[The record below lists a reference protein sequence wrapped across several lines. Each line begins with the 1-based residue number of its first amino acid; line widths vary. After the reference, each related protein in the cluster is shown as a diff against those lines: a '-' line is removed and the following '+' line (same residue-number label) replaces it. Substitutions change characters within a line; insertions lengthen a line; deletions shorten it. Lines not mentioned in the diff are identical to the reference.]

1 MKKRDVRVLLEDV
14 LESIEKIEEY
24 TANVDEEEFYESTF
38 VQDAVLRRLE
48 IIGEAV
54 KNIPDDFRAK
64 YPDIPWRQI
73 AGMRDILIHAYFG
86 VNLRRVWKV
95 IKEDIPELK
104 LRILK
109 IIENYVS
116 ESYSRFGNE

>member
-1 MKKRDVRVLLEDV
+1 LKKRDTRVFLEDI

-24 TANVDEEEFYESTF
+24 TTDVNEEEFYENTF
-38 VQDAVLRRLE
+38 VQDAVIRRLE
-48 IIGEAV
+48 VIGEAV
-54 KNIPDDFRAK
+54 KNIPDDFRVK

-73 AGMRDILIHAYFG
+73 AGMRDVLIHAYFG

-104 LRILK
+104 LKILK
-109 IIENYVS
+109 ILEDI
-116 ESYSRFGNE
+116 NE

>member
-1 MKKRDVRVLLEDV
+1 MKKRDVRVFLEDI

-24 TANVDEEEFYESTF
+24 TANVDEDEFYENTF
-38 VQDAVLRRLE
+38 IQDAVLRRLE

-54 KNIPDDFRAK
+54 KNIPNDFRAK

-95 IKEDIPELK
+95 IKEDLPELK
-104 LRILK
+104 LKILK
-109 IIENYVS
+109 ILNKIS
-116 ESYSRFGNE
+116 